1 MSWRFFEIT
10 NGSIVLSTKIF
21 MVQKNYNPLNDTVYM
36 SPQMKEFFKK
46 KLEEDLERLNQTASF
61 YASIDLDTSHC
72 QADPVDQSAIE
83 HLSQTHHAFYTHE
96 NLLSRQIERALQ
108 RLASGNYGYC
118 IISGDPIGVERL
130 IAAPYTAYCLD
141 VQQDQERTKS
151 FSESSSILFNLEKR
165 EGEHIDSR
173 I

>member
-1 MSWRFFEIT
+1 MA
-10 NGSIVLSTKIF
+10 
-21 MVQKNYNPLNDTVYM
+21 QKNYNPLNDTVYM
-36 SPQMKEFFKK
+36 SRQMKEFFKK
-46 KLEEDLERLNQTASF
+46 RLEEDLERLSQTASF
-61 YASIDLDTSHC
+61 YASIDLDTGHS
-72 QADPVDQSAIE
+72 QADPLDQSAIE
-83 HLSQTHHAFYTHE
+83 YLSQTHHAFYTHE

-141 VQQDQERTKS
+141 VQQDQEKTKS
-151 FSESSSILFNLEKR
+151 FSESSNTVFNLEKR
-165 EGEHIDSR
+165 EGEYIDSR